1 MRPCI
6 YAAVAILQLAVAAHA
21 QTAAPPDQAHCYP
34 VAPARVDV
42 RLKDGTTTRG
52 MIVCLG
58 PDEAVLTGEGR
69 VTTFRMSDVTR
80 IAKPADPIWDGALKG
95 AAVGA
100 ALLLFCAGDC
110 SASVA
115 LRAIGS
121 YSLAGALID
130 FVDPHTDVLYQNR
143 SRAMYVGYR
152 WKF

>member
-1 MRPCI
+1 
-6 YAAVAILQLAVAAHA
+6 VAFLHLVLAVAAHA
-21 QTAAPPDQAHCYP
+21 QSTEPPDPNRCYP
-34 VAPARVDV
+34 IAPARVDV

-52 MIVCLG
+52 TIVCLG
-58 PDEAVLTGEGR
+58 PELTVLTGGAK
-69 VTTFRMSDVTR
+69 VTALRMSDVTR

-100 ALLLFCAGDC
+100 AVLLFCAGDC

-115 LRAIGS
+115 FRAIGA

-130 FVDPHTDVLYQNR
+130 SVDSHTDVLYQNR
-143 SRAMYVGYR
+143 SKGISLGYR